1 MRVASGVSDPLVAL
15 LTRVALALRVSSA
28 VVVTAAA
35 LLSVTDDRLGATAV
49 ALVVYDGMAV
59 ACALTVVGRRTFPT
73 PLVVI
78 DMLLATCLGLLMRSL
93 GPAESVTSA
102 AGWVFNAV
110 SFVMIIAQFVGAFR
124 WTVPLGALVIGAFVV
139 GAQHTGSPDHGI
151 TSTFTLVLQLAFAA
165 GLVAILR
172 AAGRQAQAAAREH
185 HDAAREQEAA
195 RLRRDAERT
204 ALTVLH
210 NGPLTT
216 LTLVA
221 QGGLSDRT
229 VAAVRAQARVDLA
242 VLAAE
247 RAERAERSDRGTGP
261 GTVEAVQL
269 ADLLDRTAAILRH
282 RIDVQLTTTRCMVPA
297 TVAQALAGATAEAL
311 ENVAR
316 HAGTG
321 AASVRLDVEAGTVTV
336 TITDTGRGF
345 DPAVVPANR
354 FGLRESITGELERVA
369 GRARVTSVRGSGTT
383 ITLEWPA

>member
-28 VVVTAAA
+28 VFVTVAA
-35 LLSVTDDRLGATAV
+35 LLSVTAEHVAATVV
-49 ALVVYDGMAV
+49 ALALYDGMAV
-59 ACALTVVGRRTFPT
+59 AYVLTVVKARALPT
-73 PLVVI
+73 SLVVT
-78 DMLLATCLGLLMRSL
+78 DMFMVTGIALMMRSL
-93 GPAESVTSA
+93 VPAASATSA

-110 SFVMIIAQFVGAFR
+110 SFVVIIAQFVGAFR
-124 WTVPLGALVIGAFVV
+124 WTVPLGALAIAAFVV
-139 GAQHTGSPDHGI
+139 GAQHADAPDRGV
-151 TSTFTLVLQLAFAA
+151 TSAFTLLLQLAIAA

-185 HDAAREQEAA
+185 HNAAREQEAA

-221 QGGLSDRT
+221 QGGLSEQT
-229 VAAVRAQARVDLA
+229 VGAVRAQAAVDLA
-242 VLAAE
+242 VLAAD
-247 RAERAERSDRGTGP
+247 RPAERQ
-261 GTVEAVQL
+261 EADTIESVKL

-282 RIDVQLTTTRCMVPA
+282 RVDVDLTTTQCTVPA
-297 TVAQALAGATAEAL
+297 AVAQAFAGATAEAL

-321 AASVRLDVEAGTVTV
+321 AASVRLDADAERVTV

-354 FGLRESITGELERVA
+354 FGLRESITGELDRVD
-369 GRARVTSVRGSGTT
+369 GRATITSRRNHGTT

>member
-1 MRVASGVSDPLVAL
+1 VQVASGVSDPLVAL

-28 VVVTAAA
+28 VFVTAAA
-35 LLSVTDDRLGATAV
+35 LLSVTAGHVGATAV
-49 ALVVYDGMAV
+49 ALTVYDGMAV
-59 ACALTVVGRRTFPT
+59 AYVLTVVRTRVLPT
-73 PLVVI
+73 SLVVT
-78 DMLLATCLGLLMRSL
+78 DMLLVTCIALMMRALVPAASATS
-93 GPAESVTSA
+93 P

-110 SFVMIIAQFVGAFR
+110 SFVVIIAQFVGAFR
-124 WTVPLGALVIGAFVV
+124 WTVPLGGLAIAAFVV
-139 GAQHTGSPDHGI
+139 GAQHADAPDRGV

-165 GLVAILR
+165 GLTAILR
-172 AAGRQAQAAAREH
+172 AAGRRAQVAAREH
-185 HDAAREQEAA
+185 HDAAREQESA

-221 QGGLSDRT
+221 QGGLSEQT
-229 VAAVRAQARVDLA
+229 VTAVRAQAAIDLA
-242 VLAAE
+242 VLSAD
-247 RAERAERSDRGTGP
+247 RTAERSRTDTI
-261 GTVEAVQL
+261 ESVQL

-282 RIDVQLTTTRCMVPA
+282 RVDVNLTTTPCVVPA
-297 TVAQALAGATAEAL
+297 AVAQAFAGATAEAL

-316 HAGTG
+316 HAGTDS
-321 AASVRLDVEAGTVTV
+321 ASVSLDSDEERVTV

-354 FGLRESITGELERVA
+354 FGLRESISGELARVD
-369 GRARVTSVRGSGTT
+369 GRARIASTRGEGTT

>member
-28 VVVTAAA
+28 VFVTAAA
-35 LLSVTDDRLGATAV
+35 LLSVTAEYVAATVV
-49 ALVVYDGMAV
+49 ALALYDGMAAAYV
-59 ACALTVVGRRTFPT
+59 LTVVRTKALPT
-73 PLVVI
+73 PLVVT
-78 DMLLATCLGLLMRSL
+78 DMFMVTGIALMMRSL
-93 GPAESVTSA
+93 VPAASATSA

-110 SFVMIIAQFVGAFR
+110 SFVVIIAQFVGAFR
-124 WTVPLGALVIGAFVV
+124 WTVPLGALAIAAFVV
-139 GAQHTGSPDHGI
+139 GAQHADAPDRGV
-151 TSTFTLVLQLAFAA
+151 TSAFTLLLQLAIAA

-185 HDAAREQEAA
+185 HYAAREQEAA

-221 QGGLSDRT
+221 QGGLSEQT
-229 VAAVRAQARVDLA
+229 VAAVRAQAAIDLA
-242 VLAAE
+242 VLAAD
-247 RAERAERSDRGTGP
+247 RPAEKSGGDADTIES
-261 GTVEAVQL
+261 VKL

-282 RIDVQLTTTRCMVPA
+282 RVDVDLTTTQCTVPA
-297 TVAQALAGATAEAL
+297 AVAQAFAGATAEAL

-321 AASVRLDVEAGTVTV
+321 AASVRLDADAERVTV

-345 DPAVVPANR
+345 DPAAVPANR
-354 FGLRESITGELERVA
+354 FGLRESITGELERVD
-369 GRARVTSVRGSGTT
+369 GRATITSQRNHGTT

>member
-1 MRVASGVSDPLVAL
+1 VSDPLVAL
-15 LTRVALALRVSSA
+15 LTRVALVLRVTSA
-28 VVVTAAA
+28 VFVTAAA
-35 LLSVTDDRLGATAV
+35 LLSVTAEHVAATLV
-49 ALVVYDGMAV
+49 ALALYDGMAAAYV
-59 ACALTVVGRRTFPT
+59 LTVVRARTFPT
-73 PLVVI
+73 SLVVT
-78 DMLLATCLGLLMRSL
+78 DMFMVTGIALMMRSL
-93 GPAESVTSA
+93 VPAASATSA

-110 SFVMIIAQFVGAFR
+110 SFVVIIAQFVGAFR
-124 WTVPLGALVIGAFVV
+124 WTVPLGALAIAAFVV
-139 GAQHTGSPDHGI
+139 GAQHADAPDRGV
-151 TSTFTLVLQLAFAA
+151 TSAFTLVLQLAFAA

-172 AAGRQAQAAAREH
+172 AAGRRAQAAAREH

-221 QGGLSDRT
+221 QGGLSEETIT
-229 VAAVRAQARVDLA
+229 VVRAQAAIDLA

-247 RAERAERSDRGTGP
+247 RAERPADRRGQ
-261 GTVEAVQL
+261 EADTIESVKL

-282 RIDVQLTTTRCMVPA
+282 RVDVHLTTTPCTVPA
-297 TVAQALAGATAEAL
+297 AVAQAFAGATAEAL

-321 AASVRLDVEAGTVTV
+321 AASVRLDADAERVTV

-354 FGLRESITGELERVA
+354 FGLRESITGELQRVD
-369 GRARVTSVRGSGTT
+369 GRARIASRRGKGTT

>member
-28 VVVTAAA
+28 VFVTAAA
-35 LLSVTDDRLGATAV
+35 LLSVTAEHVAATVV
-49 ALVVYDGMAV
+49 ALALYDGMA
-59 ACALTVVGRRTFPT
+59 AAYLLTVSRTKALPT
-73 PLVVI
+73 PLVVT
-78 DMLLATCLGLLMRSL
+78 DMFMVTGIALMMRSL
-93 GPAESVTSA
+93 VPAASATSA

-110 SFVMIIAQFVGAFR
+110 SLVVIIAQFVGAFR
-124 WTVPLGALVIGAFVV
+124 WTVPLGALAIAAFVV
-139 GAQHTGSPDHGI
+139 GAQHADAPDRGV
-151 TSTFTLVLQLAFAA
+151 TSAFTLVLQLAIAA

-221 QGGLSDRT
+221 QGGLSEQT
-229 VAAVRAQARVDLA
+229 VAAVRAQAAIDLA

-247 RAERAERSDRGTGP
+247 RAERP
-261 GTVEAVQL
+261 GQGADTIESVKL

-282 RIDVQLTTTRCMVPA
+282 RVDVDLTTTQCTVPA
-297 TVAQALAGATAEAL
+297 AVAQAFAGATAEAL

-316 HAGTG
+316 HAGVG
-321 AASVRLDVEAGTVTV
+321 AASVRLDADEERVTV

-354 FGLRESITGELERVA
+354 FGLRESITGELERVD
-369 GRARVTSVRGSGTT
+369 GKARIISARGKGTT